1 MFVSLFLLILLI
13 FYDLFVQ
20 NKLDKPIESVT
31 EYVTELEPNLNHEIE
46 TILKKNSEVWAA
58 YESGRFDVSDSVE
71 NGVRKIIL
79 KEKGTDGNESE
90 FTIRKYRVTLTNR
103 RRRHKK
109 SDDHVLLVSFSNSSL
124 NNTTATN
131 INVNNQRLKVVAASN
146 NSSNPPLITS
156 HSIYKTPTPAMMVG
170 NSAPDYDRLS
180 SSLTVDGYS
189 HDMLDVDAYL
199 SGPGSDLINKIINGD
214 DSFEFSDEDPHS
226 IAAKLSYPES
236 RQSQKLNSKG
246 EMPQQQQ
253 SQPSISEQSHPE
265 NSIDDDSQPDSF
277 DDEYIDV
284 AYGQAHKPSLVSA
297 AEIVALSPAISRRSD
312 SRRTVEQY
320 TPSSRYSQLSPRPSN
335 IHVNETYGQ
344 SRLSQNS
351 ETTSYSQNTPVNVNE
366 YMQSTQQTTVNSS
379 RMSGQT
385 RQSKNLHYH
394 HHHHHHQTSQPT
406 VRDTPVSLAAQSAS
420 ISLRDLGP
428 TTPSRLSTLNYTS
441 EEVVK
446 TPVTASSIRAGSR
459 GSSTAAIPSHFETN
473 QDTQSIGPGSLAGGS
488 LFGCFFS

>member
-1 MFVSLFLLILLI
+1 MFVSDFFFFYSYFFVKLFK
-13 FYDLFVQ
+13 
-20 NKLDKPIESVT
+20 NKTDKPIESVT

-71 NGVRKIIL
+71 NGVRKIVL

-103 RRRHKK
+103 KRRHKK

-124 NNTTATN
+124 NNTGPSN
-131 INVNNQRLKVVAASN
+131 NVNNQRLKVVTASN
-146 NSSNPPLITS
+146 NSSNPPMLTS
-156 HSIYKTPTPAMMVG
+156 HSIHKTPTPAMMVG

-189 HDMLDVDAYL
+189 HDMLDADAYL

-246 EMPQQQQ
+246 DMQQQQ
-253 SQPSISEQSHPE
+253 HNQPTMSEQSHPE
-265 NSIDDDSQPDSF
+265 HSIDDESQPDSF

-284 AYGQAHKPSLVSA
+284 AYGQAQKPSLVSA
-297 AEIVALSPAISRRSD
+297 AEMVALSPAISRRSD
-312 SRRTVEQY
+312 SRRTVDQY

-344 SRLSQNS
+344 SRLSQTS
-351 ETTSYSQNTPVNVNE
+351 ETTYNSQNTPVNVNE
-366 YMQSTQQTTVNSS
+366 YTQQTTVNSS

-385 RQSKNLHYH
+385 RPSKNLSSYH
-394 HHHHHHQTSQPT
+394 HHHHQISQPT

-488 LFGCFFS
+488 LFGALFNTYLS